1 MRWRSSEVALG
12 TEWSVLMYTDGLIEG
27 RIGAGT
33 ERLGSDGLIRLAE
46 AELTAT
52 PAASNGRQARDHQLI
67 DSLVEQVRV
76 LNGGELDDDLA
87 ALALGYPATSS
98 R

>member
-1 MRWRSSEVALG
+1 MRWRSSEVTLG
-12 TEWSVLMYTDGLIEG
+12 TEWSVLLYTDGLIEG

-33 ERLGSDGLIRLAE
+33 DRLGSDGLIKITE
-46 AELTAT
+46 TELSMGTAT
-52 PAASNGRQARDHQLI
+52 GGRQVRDDKLLEA
-67 DSLVEQVRV
+67 LVERVRV

-87 ALALGYPATSS
+87 ALAVGFPAES